1 LFIQQRIPSII
12 VKLFRSFIDLS
23 AAYYEQNSA
32 DENIK
37 SISET
42 GDIVT
47 DILKQFVHTPVIL
60 HRMVQDD
67 TLFMIV
73 RFLSIQPA
81 RIVTEEPAYMI
92 WKYR

>member
-1 LFIQQRIPSII
+1 MFIQQRIPSII